1 MRRALLVVLVMVLA
15 LSLVSATAVGAKPP
29 SMGDRTGEMDLE
41 FNLGFPAEGPGGIAW
56 IGTIEFDHGV
66 YAIAFF
72 FYPGPAS
79 KVVSHWTETFKIYEY
94 DALAPCF
101 EMTGPFLTTFACGE
115 PVLVGHDKGITH
127 LKKLTWL
134 GNGSVDEASGPFEE
148 WDGRNTKIKGD
159 FTLNPSFDIFVPYT
173 AEGTLRFN

>member
-15 LSLVSATAVGAKPP
+15 LSLVSAAAVGAKPP

-41 FNLGFPAEGPGGIAW
+41 LNLGFSSPGEIAW

-72 FYPGPAS
+72 FYPGHAS
-79 KVVSHWTETFKIYEY
+79 EVVSHWTETFEIYE
-94 DALAPCF
+94 DAQCF
-101 EMTGPFLTTFACGE
+101 ETTFDCE
-115 PVLVGHDKGITH
+115 DPVLVGHDKGITH

-134 GNGSVDEASGPFEE
+134 GNGSVDEANGDFAE
-148 WDGRNTKIKGD
+148 WDGRNTQIKGD
-159 FTLNPSFDIFVPYT
+159 FSFVTFK